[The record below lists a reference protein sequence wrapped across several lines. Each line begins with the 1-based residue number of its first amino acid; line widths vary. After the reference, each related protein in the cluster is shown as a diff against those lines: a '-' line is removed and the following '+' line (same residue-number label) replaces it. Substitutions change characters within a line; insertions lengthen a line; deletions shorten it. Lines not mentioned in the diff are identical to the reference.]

1 MTPLFHIRSS
11 TPDDRYAIAELIY
24 TSINVWYLRHG
35 FPPIFTGGPHVTEVF
50 FDVYQATDPDCCF
63 IAENPRTGQMMG
75 SCFYH
80 PRPQHVSL
88 GIMTVHP
95 NYQGARVGSGLV
107 KAIIDYTESH
117 DYKALRLTQ
126 SACNLDSFSLYNR
139 AGFVPRHAY
148 QDMYLAVPEAGLP
161 FKLPAQERI
170 RPARLDDI
178 PAMVELENDLSGI
191 TREVDYRYCLDNELG
206 FWKTYVV
213 ESAKGGLDGFLIAS
227 GHAAVN
233 ILGPGVTRDDETAA
247 ALLLTALNS
256 YPGRTPVFLIPVERD
271 RLVRQ
276 MYDWGARN
284 CELHFCQVRGEHQP
298 FRGVNL
304 PSFLPETG

>member
-1 MTPLFHIRSS
+1 MKPELQIRSS
-11 TPDDRYAIAELIY
+11 TPADRFAVAELIY
-24 TSINVWYLRHG
+24 TSINVWYGRHG
-35 FPPIFTGGPHVTEVF
+35 FPPIFRGGPHVTEVF
-50 FDVYQATDPDCCF
+50 FDVYQALDPDCCF
-63 IAENPRTGQMMG
+63 IAENPRTGQIMG

-80 PRPQHVSL
+80 PRPEHVSL

-95 NYQGARVGSGLV
+95 NYQGFGVGGALV
-107 KAIIDYTESH
+107 KEITNYTDSRG
-117 DYKALRLTQ
+117 YKALRLTQ

-139 AGFVPRHAY
+139 AEFVPRYAY
-148 QDMYLAVPEAGLP
+148 QDMYLAVPENGLTV
-161 FKLPAQERI
+161 KAKGQDRV
-170 RPARLDDI
+170 RPASLDDI
-178 PAMVELENDLSGI
+178 PAMIELEREISGI
-191 TREVDYRYCLDNELG
+191 TREVDYRYCIDNQLG
-206 FWKTYVV
+206 FWNAHVI
-213 ESAKGGLDGFLIAS
+213 ESPSGRLDGFLISS

-247 ALLLTALNS
+247 ALLLTALNC
-256 YPGRTPVFLIPVERD
+256 YPGRSPVFLIPVERD

-284 CELHFCQVRGEHQP
+284 CELHFCQVRGEFQP